1 MSKRIYVG
9 GLPFKTTEEEMNT
22 LFAAYGAVTSA
33 KLITDKYS
41 GQSRGFGFVEMPNDE
56 EANAAMEK
64 LNGSD
69 FGGRKLTVNEARP
82 MEARPRTG
90 GFGGGDR
97 DRGGRGG
104 DRGGRGGG
112 YGGDKW

>member
-9 GLPFKTTEEEMNT
+9 GLPFKTTEEEMNG
-22 LFAAYGAVTSA
+22 LFATYGAVSSA

-69 FGGRKLTVNEARP
+69 FGGRKLTINEARP

-90 GFGGGDR
+90 GFGGGR
-97 DRGGRGG
+97 DGGGRGG

-112 YGGDKW
+112 GGYGDKW

>member
-22 LFAAYGAVTSA
+22 LFSGYGQVSSA

-56 EANAAMEK
+56 EATAAMEK

-82 MEARPRTG
+82 MEARPRSG
-90 GFGGGDR
+90 GFGGGR
-97 DRGGRGG
+97 DGGGRGG
-104 DRGGRGGG
+104 RDGGRGG
-112 YGGDKW
+112 YGDKW

>member
-22 LFAAYGAVTSA
+22 LFSGYGQVSSA
-33 KLITDKYS
+33 KLISDKYS

-56 EANAAMEK
+56 EAIAAMEK

-82 MEARPRTG
+82 MEARPRSG
-90 GFGGGDR
+90 GFGGGR
-97 DRGGRGG
+97 DGGRGG

-112 YGGDKW
+112 GGYGDKW

>member
-9 GLPFKTTEEEMNT
+9 GLPFKTTEEEMNA
-22 LFAAYGAVTSA
+22 LFTTYGQVTSA

-41 GQSRGFGFVEMPNDE
+41 GQSRGFGFVEMPDDA
-56 EANAAMEK
+56 EAAAAMEK

-69 FGGRKLTVNEARP
+69 FGGRKLTINEARP
-82 MEARPRTG
+82 MEARTG
-90 GFGGGDR
+90 
-97 DRGGRGG
+97 GG

-112 YGGDKW
+112 YGSNKW

>member
-9 GLPFKTTEEEMNT
+9 GLPFKTTEEELNA
-22 LFAAYGAVTSA
+22 LFTSHGAVTSA

-41 GQSRGFGFVEMPNDE
+41 GQSRGFGFVEMANDN
-56 EANAAMEK
+56 EATTAIEK

-82 MEARPRTG
+82 MEARPRSG
-90 GFGGGDR
+90 GFGGG

-112 YGGDKW
+112 GGYGDKW